1 MPEWRNWYTRSTQNR
16 FPQGLEVQ
24 VLSPAQMKKNLPLSY
39 IEISKGNLIHNIK
52 QFKSLIGKDTKL
64 ACVVKAN
71 AYGHGD
77 VQVVKILNS
86 FVDYFQVNSIEE
98 LVRVR
103 KVTKKEVLVLG
114 YVGKNDIATAL
125 KLKGTLGIFD
135 LEHALLV
142 NQVARKLNI
151 KVKVHLAV
159 DSHLGR
165 EGVMPETLDMILP
178 EILKMKNI
186 IVDGVYSHF
195 ANIEDTND
203 FSHAQKQ
210 IDTYADSMKIFEKY
224 GYSKIKKHISAT
236 SGVLAYESSKVKQG
250 SNPCNIV
257 RIGIGTYGMW
267 PSVEL
272 EQQWKNKI
280 ELKPALKWVT
290 HIAQVKKLP
299 KGHTIGYGL
308 AYVTKRPMTVAI
320 LPQGY
325 GDGLTRSITNR
336 GHVLIGEQ
344 IVPLLGRIAMNMI
357 VADVSSIPDVASGD
371 EVVILGRQGGC
382 EIKAE
387 DLALE
392 MDTINYEVTTHI
404 SGLLPR
410 RIGV

>member
-1 MPEWRNWYTRSTQNR
+1 
-16 FPQGLEVQ
+16 
-24 VLSPAQMKKNLPLSY
+24 MKKLPLSH

-52 QFKSLIGKDTKL
+52 QFRSLIGVDTKL

-77 VQVVKILNS
+77 SIVVKILNPY
-86 FVDYFQVNSIEE
+86 VDYFQVNSIEE
-98 LVRVR
+98 LERVR
-103 KVTKKEVLVLG
+103 KVTKKDVLVFG
-114 YVGKNDIATAL
+114 YVGKDDIATAI
-125 KLKGTLGIFD
+125 KLKGTLGVFD
-135 LEHALLV
+135 LEHALII
-142 NQVARKLNI
+142 NQTARKLNKKI
-151 KVKVHLAV
+151 KVHLAV

-165 EGVMPETLDMILP
+165 EGVMPETLDIVLP

-210 IDTYADSMKIFEKY
+210 IDTYSESMKIFEKH
-224 GYSKIKKHISAT
+224 GLNNVKRHISAT
-236 SGVLAYESSKVKQG
+236 SGVLAYEAKKNKKDLSAS
-250 SNPCNIV
+250 IV

-267 PSVEL
+267 PSAEL

-336 GHVLIGEQ
+336 GHVLIGGQ
-344 IVPLLGRIAMNMI
+344 IVPLLGRVAMNMI

-371 EVVILGRQGGC
+371 EVIIIGRQGGS

-387 DLALE
+387 DLAID
-392 MDTINYEVTTHI
+392 MNTINYEVTTHI
-404 SGLLPR
+404 SALLPR
-410 RIGV
+410 IMGL

>member
-1 MPEWRNWYTRSTQNR
+1 MQ
-16 FPQGLEVQ
+16 
-24 VLSPAQMKKNLPLSY
+24 KNSSLSY

-52 QFKSLIGKDTKL
+52 QFRSLIGANTNL

-77 VQVVKILNS
+77 SIVVKILNPY
-86 FVDYFQVNSIEE
+86 VDYFQVNSIEE
-98 LVRVR
+98 LDRVR
-103 KVTKKEVLVLG
+103 KATKKDVLVLG
-114 YVGKNDIATAL
+114 YVGKNDIERAL
-125 KLKGTLGIFD
+125 MLKGTLGVFD

-142 NQVARKLNI
+142 NQIARKLNK

-165 EGVMPETLDMILP
+165 EGVMPETLDMMLP

-210 IDTYADSMKIFEKY
+210 IDTYADSIKIFEKH
-224 GYSKIKKHISAT
+224 GIINIKKHISAT
-236 SGVLAYESSKVKQG
+236 SGVLAYEAKKNKKDQSAS
-250 SNPCNIV
+250 IV
-257 RIGIGTYGMW
+257 RVGIGSYGMW

-272 EQQWKNKI
+272 EDQWKKKI

-308 AYVTKRPMTVAI
+308 AYVTKRPMSVAI
-320 LPQGY
+320 IPQGY
-325 GDGLTRSITNR
+325 SDGLTRSITNR

-344 IVPLLGRIAMNMI
+344 IVPLLGRVAMNMV
-357 VADVSSIPDVASGD
+357 VADVSVLPEVASGD
-371 EVVILGRQGGC
+371 EVVIIGRQGGI

-387 DLALE
+387 DLARE

-404 SGLLPR
+404 SALLPR
-410 RIGV
+410 KIGA

>member
-1 MPEWRNWYTRSTQNR
+1 MQN
-16 FPQGLEVQ
+16 
-24 VLSPAQMKKNLPLSY
+24 KLPLSY

-52 QFKSLIGKDTKL
+52 QFRGLIGPETKL

-77 VQVVKILNS
+77 TQVVKILNS
-86 FVDYFQVNSIEE
+86 YVDYFQVNSIDE
-98 LVRVR
+98 LERVR
-103 KVTKKEVLVLG
+103 KVTKKDVLVLG
-114 YVGKNDIATAL
+114 YVGKNDIARAL
-125 KLKGTLGIFD
+125 ELKGTLGIFD

-142 NQVARKLNI
+142 NQIACKLNKKI
-151 KVKVHLAV
+151 KVHLAV

-165 EGVMPETLDMILP
+165 EGVMPETLEIILP

-195 ANIEDTND
+195 ANIEDTTD

-210 IDTYADSMKIFEKY
+210 IDTYADSMKIFEKH
-224 GYSKIKKHISAT
+224 GFKKIKKHISAT
-236 SGVLAYESSKVKQG
+236 SGVLAYESMNNKKDLGTS
-250 SNPCNIV
+250 IV
-257 RIGIGTYGMW
+257 RVGIGSYGMW

-272 EQQWKNKI
+272 EDKWKKKI
-280 ELKPALKWVT
+280 ELKPVLKWVT

-308 AYVTKRPMTVAI
+308 AYVTKRPMSVAI

-325 GDGLTRSITNR
+325 SDGLTRSITNR
-336 GHVLIGEQ
+336 GHVLIGGQ
-344 IVPLLGRIAMNMI
+344 IVSLLGRVAMNMV

-371 EVVILGRQGGC
+371 EVIIIGKQGDCSIG
-382 EIKAE
+382 AE
-387 DLALE
+387 DLARE

-404 SGLLPR
+404 SALLPR
-410 RIGV
+410 KIGA

>member
-1 MPEWRNWYTRSTQNR
+1 MQ
-16 FPQGLEVQ
+16 
-24 VLSPAQMKKNLPLSY
+24 KNSPLSY

-52 QFKSLIGKDTKL
+52 QFRSLIGADTKL

-77 VQVVKILNS
+77 SMVVKILNS
-86 FVDYFQVNSIEE
+86 YVDYFQVNSIEE
-98 LVRVR
+98 LERVR

-114 YVGKNDIATAL
+114 YVGKNDIEKAL
-125 KLKGTLGIFD
+125 MLKGTLGVFD

-142 NQVARKLNI
+142 NQIARKLNK

-165 EGVMPETLDMILP
+165 EGVMPETLDMVLP

-195 ANIEDTND
+195 ANIEDTTD

-210 IDTYADSMKIFEKY
+210 IDTYADSIKIFEKY
-224 GYSKIKKHISAT
+224 GFNNIKKHISAT
-236 SGVLAYESSKVKQG
+236 SGVLAYEVKKNKKDQ
-250 SNPCNIV
+250 SASIV

-267 PSVEL
+267 PSPEL
-272 EQQWKNKI
+272 EDQWKKKI

-308 AYVTKRPMTVAI
+308 TYITKRPMSVAI
-320 LPQGY
+320 IPQGY
-325 GDGLTRSITNR
+325 SDGLTRSITNR
-336 GHVLIGEQ
+336 GHVLIGGQ
-344 IVPLLGRIAMNMI
+344 IVPLLGRVAMNMV
-357 VADVSSIPDVASGD
+357 VADVSVLSEVASGD
-371 EVVILGRQGGC
+371 EVVFIGKQGGI

-387 DLALE
+387 DLARE
-392 MDTINYEVTTHI
+392 MDTINYEVTTHV
-404 SGLLPR
+404 SALLPR
-410 RIGV
+410 IISK